1 MITANLYHRAKRP
14 ELLATLGIGGVVAF
28 AGTAVA
34 RRFSSR
40 SIPEVR
46 RTAEAADTGS
56 PLIGHE
62 FRYFGDRFR
71 ILESSRDTDDGS
83 LRADYL
89 AAPRANVPEH
99 VHHPWEDCF
108 EVLSE
113 TLGVRVGG
121 QELTLGPGQSAVV
134 PPGVPHAW
142 WNPSDEEEVRFLAE
156 IRPGLD
162 VEIMLETVLGLAR
175 DGKTVGETIPKN
187 PLQLAVL
194 AREFGSWG
202 YFTGVPRPVRKAL
215 FAPVR
220 ILAFV
225 SGLLGYRT
233 RYPEYSGP
241 EAART
246 IRIEHSV
253 EIARPPEE
261 VFAFVADPR
270 NDERWTPAV
279 EETRKT
285 SEGPLG
291 PGTTFESV
299 FRLLGRRFE
308 AFFEIAEYE
317 PNRKVVLGSATSG
330 PLRLTGTRS
339 VEAVPGGA
347 RLTITVEGQT
357 GGFFGVADPIFARL
371 AGRPLKAYL
380 ANLKSLLEAAPGEH
394 AEPVEVSDPDRLL
407 PFVSALWLLNSAIG
421 AAIAIREN
429 LPAEFAGMSRWDDP
443 SAEFFKGSGTA
454 LSPGLP
460 MMAALAIFTALSTRG
475 GKAGTAGL
483 AGMTALGAGGT
494 IGVLGEPIT
503 YKALSPTTFDPV
515 KAPIVSAAV
524 VLSPLMAVLGARRLF
539 AMGSGR

>member
-1 MITANLYHRAKRP
+1 MIAANLRYRAKRP
-14 ELLATLGIGGVVAF
+14 ELLATLGIVGVVAF

-46 RTAEAADTGS
+46 RTAGATGTAS

-71 ILESSRDTDDGS
+71 FLESSRDTDDGS

-99 VHHPWEDCF
+99 VHHPWEDRF
-108 EVLSE
+108 EALSG

-121 QELTLGPGQSAVV
+121 RELTLDPGQSAIV
-134 PPGVPHAW
+134 PQGVPHAW

-162 VEIMLETVLGLAR
+162 VEVVLEMVLGLAR
-175 DGKTVGETIPKN
+175 DGKTVGGMIPRN

-202 YFTGVPRPVRKAL
+202 HFTGIPGPMRKAL
-215 FAPVR
+215 FAPVAS
-220 ILAFV
+220 LAFV
-225 SGLLGYRT
+225 GRMLGYKA

-241 EAART
+241 EAAET
-246 IRIEHSV
+246 VRIEHSV
-253 EIARPPEE
+253 KISRPPDE
-261 VFAFVADPR
+261 VFSFVADPR
-270 NDERWTPAV
+270 NDEQWTPAV
-279 EETRKT
+279 KETRKT

-291 PGTTFESV
+291 AGATFESV

-308 AFFEIAEYE
+308 APFEIAEYE

-339 VEAVPGGA
+339 VEAVPGGT
-347 RLTITVEGQT
+347 RVTITVEGRS
-357 GGFFGVADPIFARL
+357 GGFFGVADPVFARL
-371 AGRPLKAYL
+371 AERPLKAYL
-380 ANLKSLLEAAPGEH
+380 ANLKNLLEAAPGEV
-394 AEPVEVSDPDRLL
+394 AEPVEAPAPDKLL
-407 PFVSALWLLNSAIG
+407 PLVSALWLLNSAIG
-421 AAIAIREN
+421 AAIAIRED
-429 LPAEFAGMSRWDDP
+429 LPAEFAGMTRWHDP
-443 SAEFFKGSGTA
+443 SADFFRGTGTA

-460 MMAALAIFTALSTRG
+460 MMAALAIFTILSTRG
-475 GKAGTAGL
+475 GKAGTVGV
-483 AGMTALGAGGT
+483 AGMTALGAG
-494 IGVLGEPIT
+494 VP
-503 YKALSPTTFDPV
+503 
-515 KAPIVSAAV
+515 
-524 VLSPLMAVLGARRLF
+524 
-539 AMGSGR
+539 SGCWESR